1 MSDFDKLLESSLF
14 NRQFGR
20 QEEITHVERNKRAR
34 LEKALRVAHNK
45 TISNSGMGE
54 RYEMFQRNEQ
64 AILREIAKYRPLS
77 AYEKQRLNRTVAL
90 HESNQARLM
99 ASVLQK
105 LDADPQLV
113 PYNTSWSDTDI
124 LTQRFGL
131 TPEEA
136 TALGSSKAC
145 KESKDGYGIDRGIL
159 KALSQGTRG
168 AKKDV
173 ERARGDISDRNREEV
188 GTYFEDTATEPIKP
202 DKGEKLTDEELIR
215 AMRLMVS
222 AEYDAIRQYTEL
234 AENTDN
240 ELAKK
245 ILNDVADEERV
256 HAGEFLRVLHEL
268 DPKETDFYADGAKE
282 VESEINTEEI

>member
-1 MSDFDKLLESSLF
+1 MK
-14 NRQFGR
+14 
-20 QEEITHVERNKRAR
+20 
-34 LEKALRVAHNK
+34 
-45 TISNSGMGE
+45 
-54 RYEMFQRNEQ
+54 
-64 AILREIAKYRPLS
+64 
-77 AYEKQRLNRTVAL
+77 
-90 HESNQARLM
+90 
-99 ASVLQK
+99 
-105 LDADPQLV
+105 
-113 PYNTSWSDTDI
+113 
-124 LTQRFGL
+124 RFGL

-136 TALGSSKAC
+136 AVLGGSKAC
-145 KESKDGYGIDRGIL
+145 EKSKDGYGIDRNVL
-159 KALSQGTRG
+159 KSLSQGTSG

-173 ERARGDISDRNREEV
+173 EQAKFTSLSDRNREEI

-202 DKGEKLTDEELIR
+202 EKGEKLTDEELIR

-282 VESEINTEEI
+282 VESEINTEEA